1 MLPLNIMM
9 LNFIYD
15 NQFNVGKFHCKIVQG
30 IHISFSPNI
39 HAYIQLLICRFT
51 EETSSFHIIYRNVKL
66 EYGNNIQLAC
76 FCNIIRSER
85 CVIYL
90 VFNI

>member
-15 NQFNVGKFHCKIVQG
+15 NQYNVGKFHCKIVQD
-30 IHISFSPNI
+30 IHISFSPDIRGNI
-39 HAYIQLLICRFT
+39 ELLICRFT

-66 EYGNNIQLAC
+66 VYGNNILRAC
-76 FCNIIRSER
+76 F
-85 CVIYL
+85 VT
-90 VFNI
+90 